1 MKKTSLWQ
9 LFATFFK
16 TGLFTFGGG
25 YAMIAIL
32 QEELV
37 EKQKWITNQ
46 DMLDLI
52 VVAESTPGVIAVN
65 TATSVGYK
73 TRGVFGAIVATLG
86 VILPSF
92 LIISVLSYL
101 VAAFQSNVWYQ
112 SAFRGIQACV
122 TVLVVNA
129 FTKMVKQINRDVY
142 NYIALAVAFV
152 VAAFTEFNVI
162 FLILAGAI
170 GGLLVTLLPKKHPQ
184 TPVAQEQSVQ
194 EQTKDI
200 STKKNN
206 IGLTITLVCLSTLVA
221 VAVVWFA
228 VTYLRGDNT
237 NIYIQLFCEYFKI
250 GLFTIGGGY
259 AMLPMVIQT
268 VEKYGWLTSDQ
279 LYNFIGIAE
288 STPGPFAINLATFV
302 GTTVGNVEY
311 GFWGGVLGAV
321 VATFAVVLPSLVIII
336 IVSRIL
342 ERFKTSKWVQG
353 ALYGIRPVVV
363 GLILSAMIS
372 IALNVV
378 LPNVDLTNLSQASVT
393 PFNFVSL
400 LLMCMFLPLSK
411 LKIKGKK
418 LHPIFMILLAAIL
431 GILLFGLLEIPG

>member
-37 EKQKWITNQ
+37 EKKKWITNQ

-73 TRGVFGAIVATLG
+73 TRGIFGAIVATLG

-129 FTKMVKQINRDVY
+129 FTKMFKQINRDVY

-170 GGLLVTLLPKKHPQ
+170 GGLLVTLLQKKHPQ

-194 EQTKDI
+194 EQTKDVA
-200 STKKNN
+200 TKKNN

-228 VTYLRGDNT
+228 ATYLRGDNT

-268 VEKYGWLTSDQ
+268 VEKFGWLTSDQ

-431 GILLFGLLEIPG
+431 GILLFGVLEIPG